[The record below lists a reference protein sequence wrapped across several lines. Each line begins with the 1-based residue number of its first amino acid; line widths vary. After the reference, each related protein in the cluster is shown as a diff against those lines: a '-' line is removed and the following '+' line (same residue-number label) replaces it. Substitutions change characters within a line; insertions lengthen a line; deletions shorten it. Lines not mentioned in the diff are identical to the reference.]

1 MILGIKYALLLSIV
15 VGVFNMI
22 PYFGPFMGAV
32 PAVAITL
39 INSPIQ
45 ALWVTIFI
53 LILQQFDG
61 WYLGPKI
68 LGNTVG
74 AKPLSII
81 FAILIGGSFG
91 GALKPLSGIELGAIA
106 AREAIK
112 RAGIDASKI
121 DEVILGNVLQ
131 AGLGQNPARQIA
143 MHAGIPKE
151 VPAMTINKVCGSG
164 LRAVSLAAQLI
175 KAGDAEIVLAGGAES
190 MTNSP
195 YVLPNMRYGARMG
208 DVKAVDVM
216 IKDGLLDAFN
226 GYHMGITAENI
237 NEQWGQSRE
246 DQDKFAVASQNKA
259 EAAQKAGKFDEEI
272 VPVEITDKKGNVTV
286 VDKDEY
292 IKYGQ
297 TMETLA
303 KLKPAFKKD
312 GSVTAGNASGINDGA
327 ACLIVM
333 SEEKAKE
340 LGIEPLAKIVSYA
353 SAGVDPSIMGIGPV
367 PASTKALEKAGLKV
381 EDIDLFEANEAFAAQ
396 SCAVAK
402 DLNLDIE
409 KVNVNGGAIAIG
421 HPIGASGA
429 RILTTLLYEMKR
441 SNKKRGLATL
451 CIGGGQGTAL
461 IVER

>member
-1 MILGIKYALLLSIV
+1 MKNV
-15 VGVFNMI
+15 VI
-22 PYFGPFMGAV
+22 ASAV
-32 PAVAITL
+32 RTPV
-39 INSPIQ
+39 
-45 ALWVTIFI
+45 
-53 LILQQFDG
+53 
-61 WYLGPKI
+61 
-68 LGNTVG
+68 
-74 AKPLSII
+74 
-81 FAILIGGSFG
+81 GSFG
-91 GALKPLSGIELGAIA
+91 GALKPLSGIDLGVVA
-106 AREAIK
+106 AKEAIK
-112 RAGIDASKI
+112 RAGIDPAKI

-131 AGLGQNPARQIA
+131 AGLGQNPARQVAIN
-143 MHAGIPKE
+143 AGIPKE

-175 KAGDAEIVLAGGAES
+175 KAGDAEIVLAGGTES

-195 YVLPNMRYGARMG
+195 YVLPKMRYGARMG
-208 DVKAVDVM
+208 DTSAVDVM
-216 IKDGLLDAFN
+216 IKDGLTDAFN

-237 NEQWGQSRE
+237 NDQWNQTREQQ
-246 DQDKFAVASQNKA
+246 DQFAVASQNKA

-272 VPVEITDKKGNVTV
+272 VGVEIKDKKGNVTV
-286 VDKDEY
+286 IDKDEY

-297 TMETLA
+297 TMDMLG

-333 SEEKAKE
+333 SEDKAKE

-367 PASTKALEKAGLKV
+367 PASTKALEKAGLKI
-381 EDIDLFEANEAFAAQ
+381 EDIDLVEANEAFAAQ
-396 SCAVAK
+396 SCAVVK
-402 DLNLDIE
+402 DLGLDPA
-409 KVNVNGGAIAIG
+409 KTNVNGGAIAIG

-441 SNKKRGLATL
+441 SGKKKGLATL